1 MYVQITVII
10 TLWFAYTCTA
20 AKLSNVL
27 SFSSVLPFSLLFF
40 FLERILSF
48 IRQEVLGLSVLRWEL
63 RKWSQGSAEP
73 EVGCC

>member
-1 MYVQITVII
+1 MYVQIIVII

-27 SFSSVLPFSLLFF
+27 SFSSVLSFSLLLFF
-40 FLERILSF
+40 ERILSF